1 MNQAQIQAQIENACK
16 RAYAEGTQDAVNK
29 ARTVM
34 PTILANAYKQA
45 VMDTAGFLAKELDKP
60 ARKYGRPVLPALY
73 DLKAVLTDLCNTG
86 TLPEL
91 EKTTQGGIEPQQR
104 VAPAWTKVSLE
115 PGCYHE
121 DSDSEPFHTGPD
133 DGDRTTPEPFHGGI

>member
-45 VMDTAGFLAKELDKP
+45 VMDTAGFFKFLSERGESALDMEDAAHHMQLSGEIPEYEKKTP
-60 ARKYGRPVLPALY
+60 GGITTMHFAGPEGLPGALKVENAAEPWRKVEFR
-73 DLKAVLTDLCNTG
+73 DDCG
-86 TLPEL
+86 TLGAGYP
-91 EKTTQGGIEPQQR
+91 
-104 VAPAWTKVSLE
+104 
-115 PGCYHE
+115 
-121 DSDSEPFHTGPD
+121 SD
-133 DGDRTTPEPFHGGI
+133 